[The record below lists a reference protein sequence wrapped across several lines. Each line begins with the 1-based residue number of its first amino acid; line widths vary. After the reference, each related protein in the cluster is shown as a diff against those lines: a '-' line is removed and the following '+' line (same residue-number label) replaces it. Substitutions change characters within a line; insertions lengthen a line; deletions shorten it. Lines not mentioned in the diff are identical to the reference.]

1 MSAEPAT
8 SLIGLT
14 LGGRFLI
21 RYPIASGGMGAVYE
35 AEDTLLGRAVAL
47 KVVRADLLPDPRTK
61 ERFRREALATAA
73 VTHPALVTLF
83 DLSLDTTPPFLVME
97 LIDGTTVDE
106 LLAREGRVAWP
117 RAVRWTLDVLDA
129 LDVLHRAGVIHRDI
143 KPNNLMVVGQGES
156 ERCRVI
162 DLGVARLLGP
172 AHAELTA
179 TGVAVGTPA
188 FMAPEQLA
196 GESVGPAA
204 DLWSLGVVLFKALTG
219 SHPFA
224 TALPQTGASLAESL
238 SQLSPDL
245 PTPLVEIVAGL
256 LQRDPARRPQA
267 ARGVMNPL
275 RTLLR
280 LPGVEPHLA
289 QAAGVGLESTPGASD
304 ASIPIGKPALP
315 TLSNTRSTRTRI
327 LLMLLAAALFGSLG
341 LAAFAIT
348 SLTPNV
354 EDTAPPMA
362 PQAPLLAPP
371 ESETASIPVGVDPPP
386 NVPSHP
392 PRTAHAASPREATP
406 HEAPPRAH
414 TPEDAHAALV
424 PLPSSPGHRPAS
436 RLTVTLLGASSELD
450 TAALGETMQRAVER
464 CVDASRHYAGE
475 VVLSMYV
482 TLTPEGSPSAFHP
495 MASTA
500 SARELSC
507 VEALIR
513 RTRWPAAPRARTTT
527 IRILTLR

>member
-1 MSAEPAT
+1 VSAEPAT

-219 SHPFA
+219 FHPSA
-224 TALPQTGASLAESL
+224 TALPQTGASPAESL
-238 SQLSPDL
+238 SQLSPEL

-289 QAAGVGLESTPGASD
+289 QGVGVGLESTPGASN
-304 ASIPIGKPALP
+304 ASVPLATRALP
-315 TLSNTRSTRTRI
+315 TGLNATPNRTRI
-327 LLMLLAAALFGSLG
+327 LLALLAAALVGSLG
-341 LAAFAIT
+341 FAAWVTMSSEA
-348 SLTPNV
+348 NV
-354 EDTAPPMA
+354 ERAAPPTSA
-362 PQAPLLAPP
+362 PEAPRITPQSAEAP
-371 ESETASIPVGVDPPP
+371 SIAVGVDPPP
-386 NVPSHP
+386 SLPADP
-392 PRTAHAASPREATP
+392 TRTAHRPSVRERSA
-406 HEAPPRAH
+406 HAPP
-414 TPEDAHAALV
+414 PEPMLA
-424 PLPSSPGHRPAS
+424 PLPSSPGHRPGS
-436 RLTVTLLGASSELD
+436 RLTVTLLGAFSDVD

-482 TLTPEGSPSAFHP
+482 TLTQEGSPSAFHP

-513 RTRWPAAPRARTTT
+513 RTRWPAASRARTTT